1 MAQSG
6 AGTAIVPYRNRTF
19 LGVVTDEEGF
29 QQPRR
34 PRPKGVVLGE
44 LPVTHREASQRLRRA
59 SNYAPLIDDDDD
71 DDYDMS
77 YPPLTSLHESASS
90 SSAAS
95 STLSSACSSGP
106 LRKLSQKKKEKRD
119 DHEFKQAIQ
128 ESNRLNRSS
137 TPNDTSV
144 SAPPPSGNSDDPAPT
159 PTSETGPPFRTP
171 ESDRFSVHQDGS
183 TGEVTRHID
192 PDIIEQPASREVPST
207 RLGFIAFESHP
218 IVNEPLFDPTTAQRL
233 RHRQLMDEA
242 NRNEHHWDYYGMDRT
257 ELGIIEPDEDDTIL
271 TVDNWE
277 DIMVEVVLDSGA
289 CRHVMA
295 RENAPGYQVHD
306 SSASRRGLGFIVGN
320 GERIP
325 NEGQFVLNLDADDDQ
340 GSVTRL
346 AATFQVAD
354 LTRPLMSVSQLCE
367 QGFRVEFKD
376 THALVI
382 DSSGRTACRFQRS
395 GQLYTSQMTLK
406 APEPFHRPS

>member
-1 MAQSG
+1 MA
-6 AGTAIVPYRNRTF
+6 F
-19 LGVVTDEEGF
+19 
-29 QQPRR
+29 
-34 PRPKGVVLGE
+34 GE
-44 LPVTHREASQRLRRA
+44 LPVTHREASQRLRR
-59 SNYAPLIDDDDD
+59 SSKFAPLLDDDDD
-71 DDYDMS
+71 DDYDVS
-77 YPPLTSLHESASS
+77 YPPLTSSHLSAGSSSDISISTMPASRLS
-90 SSAAS
+90 SSA
-95 STLSSACSSGP
+95 LKP
-106 LRKLSQKKKEKRD
+106 ISQKKKEKRYAHD
-119 DHEFKQAIQ
+119 FKKAIQ
-128 ESNRLNRSS
+128 ESDKLNRSETLHPPGGHSTGTPAS
-137 TPNDTSV
+137 TPIDTSV
-144 SAPPPSGNSDDPAPT
+144 SAPPPSASSEDPT
-159 PTSETGPPFRTP
+159 PTATSGTDH
-171 ESDRFSVHQDGS
+171 SSVHQDGS
-183 TGEVTRHID
+183 TGEVIRHTD
-192 PDIIEQPASREVPST
+192 PGTTEQPRSGEVPNT
-207 RLGFIAFESHP
+207 RLGFIAFEPHP
-218 IVNEPLFDPTTAQRL
+218 TTNEPLFDHTTAQRL

-242 NRNEHHWDYYGMDRT
+242 NRNENHRDYYGMDST
-257 ELGIIEPDEDDTIL
+257 ELGIIEPDDDDETLL

-346 AATFQVAD
+346 SATFQVAD
-354 LTRPLMSVSQLCE
+354 VTRPLMSVSQLCE

-395 GQLYTSQMTLK
+395 GQLFTCQMTL
-406 APEPFHRPS
+406 

>member
-1 MAQSG
+1 
-6 AGTAIVPYRNRTF
+6 
-19 LGVVTDEEGF
+19 
-29 QQPRR
+29 
-34 PRPKGVVLGE
+34 
-44 LPVTHREASQRLRRA
+44 
-59 SNYAPLIDDDDD
+59 
-71 DDYDMS
+71 
-77 YPPLTSLHESASS
+77 
-90 SSAAS
+90 
-95 STLSSACSSGP
+95 
-106 LRKLSQKKKEKRD
+106 
-119 DHEFKQAIQ
+119 
-128 ESNRLNRSS
+128 
-137 TPNDTSV
+137 
-144 SAPPPSGNSDDPAPT
+144 
-159 PTSETGPPFRTP
+159 
-171 ESDRFSVHQDGS
+171 
-183 TGEVTRHID
+183 
-192 PDIIEQPASREVPST
+192 
-207 RLGFIAFESHP
+207 
-218 IVNEPLFDPTTAQRL
+218 
-233 RHRQLMDEA
+233 MDEA
-242 NRNEHHWDYYGMDRT
+242 NRNGNHRDYYDIENT

>member
-1 MAQSG
+1 M
-6 AGTAIVPYRNRTF
+6 
-19 LGVVTDEEGF
+19 
-29 QQPRR
+29 
-34 PRPKGVVLGE
+34 
-44 LPVTHREASQRLRRA
+44 
-59 SNYAPLIDDDDD
+59 
-71 DDYDMS
+71 
-77 YPPLTSLHESASS
+77 
-90 SSAAS
+90 
-95 STLSSACSSGP
+95 LSSACSSGP

-119 DHEFKQAIQ
+119 NHEFKKAIE
-128 ESNRLNRSS
+128 ESDRLNRSATS
-137 TPNDTSV
+137 TPKDTSV
-144 SAPPPSGNSDDPAPT
+144 SAPQPSGNSDEPT
-159 PTSETGPPFRTP
+159 PT
-171 ESDRFSVHQDGS
+171 HQDGS

-192 PDIIEQPASREVPST
+192 PDIIEQPASREVPAT

-218 IVNEPLFDPTTAQRL
+218 IVHEPLFDPTTAQRL

-242 NRNEHHWDYYGMDRT
+242 DRNEPYRDYYGMDST
-257 ELGIIEPDEDDTIL
+257 ELGIIEPDDDDTIL